1 MNQFAKSGAFI
12 AIAILCAVGAVLTQ
26 PSPTEAPLEEVGD
39 RLFPNFADVTQ
50 VQSLQIIRPNNAKET
65 VEPLHI
71 LRQGGRWVIASHQ
84 DYPADAADARER
96 IIEAGLEL
104 QSLTVLDIRSDDER
118 DHKLYGVIEPTDQN
132 VLQSAGDE
140 EIGTLIRVQD
150 SSGSKLAEIIVGK
163 SPEGQPNQ
171 RFVRRLGQTR
181 VYICEFDPDKLS
193 TDFADWIEGNLF
205 SFDPQEIKQVTFND
219 TRVDEQPVVGP
230 GGALL
235 TTPDGQPVMK
245 PVPQSRFKLTVNW
258 NPADEQW
265 MLSDFTEFRGGTFE
279 KAALLENE
287 ELNTEK
293 LNDMKN
299 ALNAIEIFNVEKIR
313 GQIGSLKS
321 DVSLLSDVAMKRS
334 LREHGYY
341 PFEISETDTQV
352 KLLSQEGAVSV
363 AMQNGLRYTLRFGKP
378 AGLIRE
384 DGESKLNRYL
394 LVAVDVDSSLISP
407 SEVEQPPADAALQKE
422 ATQLSR
428 RYGWYFVISED
439 IYKRLALSRFE
450 IIKEKEGGTGFG
462 IDDFRR
468 LEREGIQPPQGTR

>member
-1 MNQFAKSGAFI
+1 MNQFATSGTFI
-12 AIAILCAVGAVLTQ
+12 VIAILCAVGAVLTR
-26 PSPTEAPLEEVGD
+26 PAPTEAPLEEVGD
-39 RLFPNFADVTQ
+39 KLFPSFADVTQ
-50 VQSLQIIRPNNAKET
+50 VQSLQIIRPNNAKDT

-104 QSLTVLDIRSDDER
+104 QGLTVLDVRSDDER
-118 DHKLYGVIEPTDQN
+118 DHKLYGVIEPTNQN
-132 VLQSAGDE
+132 VLDSADDE
-140 EIGTLIRVQD
+140 AIGTLIRVQD
-150 SSGSKLAEIIVGK
+150 SSGTKLAEIIVGK

-171 RFVRRLGQTR
+171 RFVRRLGQSR

-193 TDFADWIEGNLF
+193 TDFGDWIEGNLF

-219 TRVDEQPVVGP
+219 TRVDEEPVFGP

-235 TTPDGQPVMK
+235 TTPDGKPVMK
-245 PVPQSRFKLTVNW
+245 PVPQSRFTLTVNW
-258 NPADEQW
+258 NSADEQW
-265 MLSDFTEFRGGTFE
+265 MLTNFTEFRGGRPE

-287 ELNTEK
+287 ELNAEK
-293 LNDMKN
+293 LNDMRS

-313 GQIGSLKS
+313 GQIGGLGK
-321 DVSLLSDVAMKRS
+321 DIGLLRDAAIKRS

-341 PFEISETDTQV
+341 PFEKSEMDPQV
-352 KLLSQEGAVSV
+352 QLLSQEGGVAVTL
-363 AMQNGLRYTLRFGKP
+363 QNGLRYTLRFGKP

-394 LVAVDVDSSLISP
+394 LVAVDVDSSLIAP
-407 SEVEQPPADAALQKE
+407 TEGEQPQAIDDLQQE
-422 ATQLSR
+422 ATELSP

-450 IIKEKEGGTGFG
+450 IIKEKEGGVGFG
-462 IDDFRR
+462 IDEFRR
-468 LEREGIQPPQGTR
+468 LEQEGIQPPKR